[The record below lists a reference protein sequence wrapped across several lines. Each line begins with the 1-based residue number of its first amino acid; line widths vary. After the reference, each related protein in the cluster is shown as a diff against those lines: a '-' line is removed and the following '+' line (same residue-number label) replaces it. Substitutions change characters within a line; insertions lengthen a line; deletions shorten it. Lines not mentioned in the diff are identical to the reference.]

1 MTPKEKENHKF
12 DLTIAI
18 ITSLGIG
25 FILGVAICAMILKP

>member
-1 MTPKEKENHKF
+1 MTSSEKEQYKF

-25 FILGVAICAMILKP
+25 LVLGVAICSMILKP